1 MKKEV
6 DAETHLKWNHLYTL
20 EITIR
25 LSEDHSI
32 IIPIDYN
39 PSLYYKQE
47 DWEKMSPIA
56 RSARLEAAGDAI
68 INNEIITSQW
78 YL

>member
-1 MKKEV
+1 MKKEI
-6 DAETHLKWNHLYTL
+6 DSNTHLKWNHLYTL
-20 EITIR
+20 EVTVR

-39 PSLYYKQE
+39 PSAYYKQE
-47 DWEKMSPIA
+47 EWEKMSPVS

-68 INNEIITSQW
+68 INNEIISSQW